1 MIKNKMCV
9 SLACLMMAGCL
20 TACTDDNK
28 DNFSSAS
35 PNVEKD
41 NSFYSVNYTNTNDS
55 AMSRSNST
63 STVERSSTLDSKSES
78 KNSNSQ
84 YSDSQSETRRSS
96 NNTSTKAISAASS
109 QLSSS
114 EKSDTRTTKTTITYY
129 YYDEDGAAH
138 STDSEIDTEE
148 TVETDVAS
156 ESQSYDTDSDSDIS
170 SKLNKDTDT
179 ATDSEQSSDSDTNH
193 HSEPST
199 EVDTDVISGEFTEE
213 DLIFVYDNTEIVY
226 GKNIESV
233 IEGIGEPLHIE
244 NIPNEYDP
252 QHDRK
257 IYNYEHFSIE
267 TTPDESGTVYT
278 VVETQIFDDSI
289 KTSKGAH
296 IGMSIDNATA
306 LYGNNVMIYGDE
318 YRYYIGSRF
327 MYFYVQNE
335 IVANIGYGYDSDIPS
350 SNNEGGV

>member
-1 MIKNKMCV
+1 MMKNKMCV
-9 SLACLMMAGCL
+9 SLACLIVAASL

-28 DNFSSAS
+28 DSFSSTS
-35 PNVEKD
+35 PDVEKD
-41 NSFYSVNYTNTNDS
+41 NSFYSINYTNTNDS

-63 STVERSSTLDSKSES
+63 STVERSSTFDSKSEG
-78 KNSNSQ
+78 KNSNNQNSG
-84 YSDSQSETRRSS
+84 SQSETRRSS
-96 NNTSTKAISAASS
+96 NNTSSKSDSASS

-114 EKSDTRTTKTTITYY
+114 EKSDTKTTKTTITYY

-148 TVETDVAS
+148 TAETDIES
-156 ESQSYDTDSDSDIS
+156 ESQTYDSDSDSDIS
-170 SKLNKDTDT
+170 SKQIKDTDT
-179 ATDSEQSSDSDTNH
+179 ATDAEQASDSDTNH

-199 EVDTDVISGEFTEE
+199 EVDTDVVAGEFTEE
-213 DLIFVYDNTEIVY
+213 DLIFIYDNTEIVY
-226 GKNIESV
+226 GKNIESI

-244 NIPNEYDP
+244 NIPNENDP

-267 TTPDESGTVYT
+267 TAPDESGVVYT

-296 IGMSIDNATA
+296 IGMSINDAAAPYGDNM
-306 LYGNNVMIYGDE
+306 MIYGDE

-350 SNNEGGV
+350 SNNEGGA